1 MSSAA
6 PLKVHETTQ
15 CPACGGE
22 GWQAFR
28 LGEHEL
34 RRCASCELVYAPK
47 YADPSDL
54 YVEGYLFGGTDFGI
68 DVAHP
73 VFQAYLADVAAKR
86 MQMIEKANGGRGSF
100 LDVGCGSGEVLAVAA
115 ERGWQA
121 VGVEPVEQSAK
132 HAVEVR
138 GLDVRAAL
146 LEESGLPEKSYDVV
160 GAFHVVEHMSD
171 ATAFLRLI
179 TRWAKP
185 GGLVVIELPNWRSM
199 IRRNGGEGWRHL
211 RPLEHIAH
219 YTPATLSATLSR
231 AGLTPIVVRTPT
243 FLSDTQALDH
253 QLNDLGLGAPGRL
266 TRLLGRSGEY
276 KGQPRTMSR
285 PSVAAPLRALEYAYD
300 RAGVGEV
307 VFAIARV
314 PG

>member
-1 MSSAA
+1 MSSSS
-6 PLKVHETTQ
+6 PLKLHETKQ
-15 CPACGGE
+15 CPACGASGS
-22 GWQAFR
+22 QPVT
-28 LGEHEL
+28 LGEATL
-34 RRCASCELVYAPK
+34 RQCTSCELVYAPQ

-86 MQMIEKANGGRGSF
+86 MQMIEKANGGLGSF

-138 GLDVRAAL
+138 GLDVKATL
-146 LEESGLPEKSYDVV
+146 LEDSGLPERSYDVV
-160 GAFHVVEHMSD
+160 SAFHVLEHMSD
-171 ATAFLRLI
+171 GTSFLKLI
-179 TRWAKP
+179 ARWAKP

-199 IRRNGGEGWRHL
+199 IRRNGGMNWRHL

-219 YTPATLSATLSR
+219 YTPATLRAALSR

-253 QLNDLGLGAPGRL
+253 QLHDLGFGDPGRV
-266 TRLLGRSGEY
+266 TRVLGRAGEY
-276 KGQPRTMSR
+276 KGQPRIMSR

-300 RAGVGEV
+300 RAGIGEV